1 MGTINQVFRRE
12 SYKKSVL
19 HFFCA
24 IQTSDGG
31 MEKKRRMERAVGS
44 GGFVGKRRKSRILR
58 NALRARPDFPDIPGA
73 VRRGGQTKTTKQGR
87 KF

>member
-31 MEKKRRMERAVGS
+31 MEKKRRIRVAVES
-44 GGFVGKRRKSRILR
+44 GGLVGKRRKSRILR
-58 NALRARPDFPDIPGA
+58 NALRAHPGEPDIPG
-73 VRRGGQTKTTKQGR
+73 GGAEIMR
-87 KF
+87 N

>member
-12 SYKKSVL
+12 SYKNTVL

-31 MEKKRRMERAVGS
+31 MEKKRRIRVAVES
-44 GGFVGKRRKSRILR
+44 GGFVGNGRKSSILR